1 MKISIC
7 LCTYNGSKYL
17 TEQLES
23 LKNQIV
29 KADEIIVCDDGSTDN
44 TIEILNKYKDILNIK
59 LFINASSLGVTKNFE
74 KSISLCSGDIIFLCD
89 QDDIWEKNKI
99 EKMSSAFID
108 KNVGLVLCNGILI
121 DEKNK
126 QIKNYTLWNVFGIDK
141 IDKENFTTN
150 ILINKPVFTG
160 MAMAFRT
167 DLKKYI
173 LPISKNAFHDEWI
186 GFISSYKSKV
196 CFLEEELVRYRI
208 HKNQKVGI
216 IYIKS
221 LYEKYKFVK
230 RYKISDIEKELAK
243 VNDFIEKFQQ
253 LNADKNFINKLK
265 NKQKLF
271 YYRTTKSKFRLFILL
286 WQLVIGN
293 YHLYTNGKFKTF
305 IRDVFTKNIQ

>member
-1 MKISIC
+1 MKISIA

-17 TEQLES
+17 IEQLES
-23 LKNQIV
+23 LKNQTV

-44 TIEILNKYKDILNIK
+44 TKEILNKYKDILNIK
-59 LFINASSLGVTKNFE
+59 LFINNSSLGVTKNFE
-74 KSISLCSGDIIFLCD
+74 KAVSLCNGDIIFLCD
-89 QDDIWEKNKI
+89 QDDIWGKNKI
-99 EKMSSAFID
+99 EKMSSVFV
-108 KNVGLVLCNGILI
+108 NETVGLVLCNGILI

-126 QIKNYTLWNVFGIDK
+126 QIKNYTLWNCFGINK
-141 IDKENFTTN
+141 INKENFDFE
-150 ILINKPVFTG
+150 ILINKLIFTG
-160 MAMAFRT
+160 IAMAFRAN
-167 DLKKYI
+167 LRKYI

-230 RYKISDIEKELAK
+230 KYKIADIEKESAK
-243 VNDFIEKFQQ
+243 VNDFIEKIQQ
-253 LNADKNFINKLK
+253 LDAEKNFINKLK

-271 YYRTTKSKFRLFILL
+271 RYRATKSKFRLFILL
-286 WQLVIGN
+286 WQLIIGK

-305 IRDVFTKNIQ
+305 IRDVFTKR

>member
-7 LCTYNGSKYL
+7 LCTYNASKYL

-23 LKNQIV
+23 LKKQTV

-44 TIEILNKYKDILNIK
+44 TIEILNKYKDILNID
-59 LFINASSLGVTKNFE
+59 LFINNLSLGVTKNFE
-74 KSISLCSGDIIFLCD
+74 KAVSLCSGDIIFLCD
-89 QDDIWEKNKI
+89 QDDIWENNKI

-126 QIKNYTLWNVFGIDK
+126 QIKNHTLRNSIGIDK
-141 IDKENFTTN
+141 INKENFNFEILTN
-150 ILINKPVFTG
+150 KLIFTG
-160 MAMAFRT
+160 IAMAFRG

-173 LPISKNAFHDEWI
+173 LPISANAFHDEWI
-186 GFISSYKSKV
+186 GFICSYNSKV
-196 CFLEEELVRYRI
+196 FFLEDNLVRYRI

-230 RYKISDIEKELAK
+230 KYKIADIEKELAK
-243 VNDFIEKFQQ
+243 VNDFIEKFKQ

-265 NKQKLF
+265 NKQKLY
-271 YYRTTKSKFRLFILL
+271 YYRTTKCKFRFFVLL
-286 WQLVIGN
+286 WQLIVGK

-305 IRDVFTKNIQ
+305 IRDIFTKK

>member
-1 MKISIC
+1 MKISVC
-7 LCTYNGSKYL
+7 LCTYNASKYL

-23 LKNQIV
+23 LKNQTV
-29 KADEIIVCDDGSTDN
+29 KADEIIVCEDGSTDN
-44 TIEILNKYKDILNIK
+44 TIEILNKYKDILNIS
-59 LFINASSLGVTKNFE
+59 LFINNLSLGVTKNFE
-74 KSISLCSGDIIFLCD
+74 KAVSLCSGDIIFLCD
-89 QDDIWEKNKI
+89 QDDIWENNKI

-126 QIKNYTLWNVFGIDK
+126 QIKNYTLWNSFGIDK
-141 IDKENFTTN
+141 INKENFNFEILTN
-150 ILINKPVFTG
+150 KLIFTG
-160 MAMAFRT
+160 IAMAFRG

-173 LPISKNAFHDEWI
+173 LPISANAFHDEWI
-186 GFISSYKSKV
+186 GFICSYKSKV
-196 CFLEEELVRYRI
+196 CFLKDKLVRYRI

-230 RYKISDIEKELAK
+230 KYKIADIEKELAK
-243 VNDFIEKFQQ
+243 VNDFIEKFKQ

-265 NKQKLF
+265 NKQKLY
-271 YYRTTKSKFRLFILL
+271 YYRSTKSKFRFFVLL
-286 WQLVIGN
+286 WQLIIGK

-305 IRDVFTKNIQ
+305 IRDIFTKK

>member
-7 LCTYNGSKYL
+7 LCTYNASKYL

-23 LKNQIV
+23 LKKQTV

-44 TIEILNKYKDILNIK
+44 TIEILNKYKDILNID
-59 LFINASSLGVTKNFE
+59 LFINNLSLGVTKNFE
-74 KSISLCSGDIIFLCD
+74 KAVSLCSGDIIFLCD
-89 QDDIWEKNKI
+89 QDDIWENNKI

-126 QIKNYTLWNVFGIDK
+126 QIKNHTLWNSFGIDK
-141 IDKENFTTN
+141 INKENFNFEILTN
-150 ILINKPVFTG
+150 KLIFTG
-160 MAMAFRT
+160 IAMAFRG

-173 LPISKNAFHDEWI
+173 LPISANAFHDEWI
-186 GFISSYKSKV
+186 GFICSYKSKV
-196 CFLEEELVRYRI
+196 FFLEDNLVRYRI

-230 RYKISDIEKELAK
+230 KYKIADIEKELAK
-243 VNDFIEKFQQ
+243 VNDFIEKFKQ

-265 NKQKLF
+265 NKQKLY
-271 YYRTTKSKFRLFILL
+271 YYRTTKSKFRFFVLL
-286 WQLVIGN
+286 WQLIIGK

-305 IRDVFTKNIQ
+305 IRDIFTKK